1 MASRLWVVEV
11 CPEFPELEL
20 ATAVVPEVVAVPEL
34 EFVAVV
40 LVVAEVAVLV
50 ETVVEALVAVAEEF
64 DDTVIGAAGASG
76 ASAPLP
82 PPPF

>member
-20 ATAVVPEVVAVPEL
+20 AIAVVPEVVAVPEL
-34 EFVAVV
+34 EFVVVV
-40 LVVAEVAVLV
+40 LVVADVAVV
-50 ETVVEALVAVAEEF
+50 ETVAEALVAVAEEF
-64 DDTVIGAAGASG
+64 DETVIGPAGASG

-82 PPPF
+82 PS